1 MTDQGSPTPVSIVT
15 GAGSGIGAATARML
29 AARGHAV
36 VLVGRRVA
44 QLDEVRAT
52 LAEPTRHLVMPADV
66 ADSGLAAE
74 IVDRTVEAYGRIDA
88 LVLAAGTAP
97 RAPIEQTTE
106 EVLEEA
112 FFTNAFG
119 KAFFI
124 TRAWPVF
131 KRQKSGRVVV
141 VSTLGTIDPFPGFFA
156 YAASKAAADSFVRSV
171 RAEGKSIGVKGFA
184 VNPGCVETAMLRRN
198 FPEHVIPREKA
209 LPPEAI
215 AEVIVA
221 CACGERDGDNGK
233 VIPVHSP

>member
-1 MTDQGSPTPVSIVT
+1 MSTPVSIVT

-29 AARGHAV
+29 AARGHSV
-36 VLVGRRVA
+36 VLVGRRVEP
-44 QLDEVRAT
+44 LEEVRASM
-52 LAEPTRHLVMPADV
+52 AEPTRHLVMPADV

-88 LVLAAGTAP
+88 LILAAGTAP
-97 RAPIEQTTE
+97 RASIEETTE
-106 EVLEEA
+106 ELLEEA
-112 FFTNAFG
+112 FFVNAFG

-124 TRAWPVF
+124 VRAWPVF
-131 KRQKSGRVVV
+131 KRQRAGRVVV
-141 VSTLGTIDPFPGFFA
+141 VSTLGTLDPFPGFFA
-156 YAASKAAADSFVRSV
+156 YAASKSAADSFVRSI
-171 RAEGKSIGVKGFA
+171 RAEGKSIGVKAFA

>member
-1 MTDQGSPTPVSIVT
+1 MSTPVSIVT

-36 VLVGRRVA
+36 VLVGRRVGP
-44 QLDEVRAT
+44 LEEVRASM
-52 LAEPTRHLVMPADV
+52 AEPTRHMVMPADV
-66 ADSGLAAE
+66 ADSGLAAD

-88 LVLAAGTAP
+88 LILAAGTAP
-97 RAPIEQTTE
+97 RASIEDTTE
-106 EVLEEA
+106 ELLEEA
-112 FFTNAFG
+112 FFVNAFG

-124 TRAWPVF
+124 VRAWPVF
-131 KRQKSGRVVV
+131 KRQRAGRVVV
-141 VSTLGTIDPFPGFFA
+141 VSTLGTLDPFPGFFA
-156 YAASKAAADSFVRSV
+156 YAASKSAADSFVRSI
-171 RAEGKSIGVKGFA
+171 RAEGKSIGVKAFA